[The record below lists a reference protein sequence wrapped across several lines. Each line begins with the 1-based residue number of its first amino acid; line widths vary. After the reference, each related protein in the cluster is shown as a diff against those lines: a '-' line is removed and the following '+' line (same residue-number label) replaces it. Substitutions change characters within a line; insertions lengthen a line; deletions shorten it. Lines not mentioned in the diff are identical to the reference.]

1 MDFVDVDSE
10 KWNQYARFAKFPLS
24 WIYRLEGKR
33 LSLYEKRVAE
43 AFDHSVF
50 VTEAEKRIFENRN
63 PQIQNTSVISNGV
76 DLDYFSPAFSGSS
89 ITHLRSDDLH
99 STLNTQHSIIDIS
112 DPAFNN
118 QHSAHSS
125 HPSTS
130 NLQPSRPILLFT
142 GAMDYYAN
150 VDGVVWF
157 AKEIFPSIQKKIP
170 KVQFFIV
177 GSKPAKE
184 VLSLSDIKGVSVTG
198 YVPDTREY
206 YRQAMV
212 AVVPLRIAR
221 GIQNKILEPMAM
233 GIPVV
238 ATSEAITG
246 TQATMADGVRIANS
260 AEEFKEELV
269 GLIKDAELRQECSIR
284 ARRYVENHH
293 DWQAHCSRLESM
305 ISGRLYNT

>member
-1 MDFVDVDSE
+1 
-10 KWNQYARFAKFPLS
+10 
-24 WIYRLEGKR
+24 
-33 LSLYEKRVAE
+33 LYEKRVAE

-76 DLDYFSPAFSGSS
+76 DLEYFSPHFPSERIESS
-89 ITHLRSDDLH
+89 TNNQQLS
-99 STLNTQHSIIDIS
+99 S
-112 DPAFNN
+112 NN
-118 QHSAHSS
+118 QHPASS
-125 HPSTS
+125 
-130 NLQPSRPILLFT
+130 NQQPVLVFT

-170 KVQFFIV
+170 KVQFYIV